1 MQIFNN
7 RKRESFR
14 VSIYTVISKIIYIYN
29 FFSKKLNSFQPKFRN
44 DDEIDCCS
52 SSDMSSSISGRSANA
67 FNDAESMS
75 SDMEGGYN
83 FSSKSALNILVDH
96 GTAMSHKNTKQK
108 IGLKELKNGSDIGRR
123 MR

>member
-1 MQIFNN
+1 
-7 RKRESFR
+7 
-14 VSIYTVISKIIYIYN
+14 
-29 FFSKKLNSFQPKFRN
+29 
-44 DDEIDCCS
+44 
-52 SSDMSSSISGRSANA
+52 MSSSISGRSGNA

-75 SDMEGGYN
+75 SDMEGSNN
-83 FSSKSALNILVDH
+83 FSSKSALNTLVDH

>member
-1 MQIFNN
+1 
-7 RKRESFR
+7 
-14 VSIYTVISKIIYIYN
+14 
-29 FFSKKLNSFQPKFRN
+29 
-44 DDEIDCCS
+44 
-52 SSDMSSSISGRSANA
+52 MSSSISGRSGNA

-75 SDMEGGYN
+75 SDMEGSYN
-83 FSSKSALNILVDH
+83 FSSKSALNTLVDH